1 MKVDTIDHPTLARL
15 VEAGK
20 VHRAHVVG
28 QRGGWTL
35 LVRHGAAARALA
47 AQRSRKARL
56 FRRMETL
63 VSYLKEIGIQRFEVD
78 AAEYEVEGGRSGS
91 RPDRAQALR
100 RAHEAAAHDRWFRQ
114 QVELGLREADD
125 PDTVWVSNDDA
136 KSEWAKKRANL
147 AALSAARDR
156 A

>member
-1 MKVDTIDHPTLARL
+1 MKAETIDHATLSQLVKAGAVRGAR
-15 VEAGK
+15 
-20 VHRAHVVG
+20 VVG

-47 AQRSRKARL
+47 AQRSRKTRL

-78 AAEYEVEGGRSGS
+78 AAEYEAEGGKTGS
-91 RPDRAQALR
+91 RPDRAEALR
-100 RAHEAAAHDRWFRQ
+100 RAHESAAHDKWFRQ
-114 QVELGLREADD
+114 QVELGLRDADD
-125 PDTVWVSNDDA
+125 PDTAWVGNDDA
-136 KSEWAKKRANL
+136 QSEWAKKRANL
-147 AALSAARDR
+147 AARLAARDK